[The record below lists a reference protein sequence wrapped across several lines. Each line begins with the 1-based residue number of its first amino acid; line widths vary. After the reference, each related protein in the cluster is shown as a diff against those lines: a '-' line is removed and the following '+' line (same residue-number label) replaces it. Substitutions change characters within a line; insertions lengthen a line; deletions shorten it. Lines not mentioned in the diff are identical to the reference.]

1 MVPPLEFG
9 KLLDQMRNPIFLMTS
24 SDQVSTCQTFFASHS
39 TLRNVLVC
47 IEYYKSAFG
56 AIDLRRLLLSFI
68 VLFLFSIVSPVRA
81 ETSWKVGAASVAM
94 AAEDSMVIGGGI
106 GPGFVQGQ
114 EGFLQATAI
123 VIRSDKQL
131 CLISA

>member
-1 MVPPLEFG
+1 M
-9 KLLDQMRNPIFLMTS
+9 
-24 SDQVSTCQTFFASHS
+24 
-39 TLRNVLVC
+39 
-47 IEYYKSAFG
+47 IEPFRHKWLIQKKIAKHDSNHHAF
-56 AIDLRRLLLSFI
+56 LLSFI
-68 VLFLFSIVSPVRA
+68 MLFLLSIVSPVRA

-114 EGFLQATAI
+114 EGLLQATAI